1 MEIDSPSACI
11 FSPTSRRRCE
21 AFDEVENTPLWMHYM
36 VPLDSSN
43 PMVAGE
49 DDNLVDTRGFPEVFM
64 AETVSNIDKDDDLEQ
79 KPLWKRCLP
88 NNKIIPKTATC
99 TLIESAT
106 SSSDMTNSRRKVS
119 IKKSSNSFGPTSS
132 HAVTVENVI
141 IQAAKRKRRNT
152 ETEEMKTVDEAQQVE
167 EIEEEMSKRK
177 YLRSTRQRTVNVCE
191 AAELFSIVNLK

>member
-11 FSPTSRRRCE
+11 LSPRSRRRCE
-21 AFDEVENTPLWMHYM
+21 AFDDVENTPLWMQYM
-36 VPLDSSN
+36 VPLESSI
-43 PMVAGE
+43 PMVPGE
-49 DDNLVDTRGFPEVFM
+49 CDNLIDTHGHSDVSRG
-64 AETVSNIDKDDDLEQ
+64 ETVSNSDKNYDFEQ
-79 KPLWKRCLP
+79 KPLWMRCLP
-88 NNKIIPKTATC
+88 NNKIIPKSATSSV
-99 TLIESAT
+99 IETAT
-106 SSSDMTNSRRKVS
+106 SSSDMMNSRRKVS